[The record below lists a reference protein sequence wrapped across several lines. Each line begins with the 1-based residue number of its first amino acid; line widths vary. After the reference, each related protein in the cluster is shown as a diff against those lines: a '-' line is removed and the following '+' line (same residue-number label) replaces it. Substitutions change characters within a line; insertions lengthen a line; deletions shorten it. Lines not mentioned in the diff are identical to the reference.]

1 MNTDVSQPS
10 EQHDRSEERHSD
22 DVGERAFGT
31 DENKQHIQSPK
42 SHTNKE
48 NEVYQKPI
56 VEPLDQLPFSTRD
69 GKTLEK
75 GNIVSDESLNPYKN
89 KREDRGADIAAN
101 SSPNPYKH
109 KSKWVYAPI
118 DAAVPSVNNKN
129 NVQVPPNNFG
139 YPANQ
144 WVQDQQAMEAQQ
156 ASRQMDWQQHQDAQ
170 QQMQLEAQQQMM
182 MQLNQQQQMQLQAAL
197 MQQQNQQPFVFNPN
211 AQNFL
216 PPNFEFYNNNGNNLP
231 CDNNGPNFGN
241 SGPNFPFNNQ
251 SPFGNGPN
259 STNWNGPNFGNGG
272 PGFGPNFGNNAPF
285 FGNEQPGFGNNQ
297 GFANNNQMQMPAP
310 GPFPLNQQMRMP
322 FPPNMAINW
331 NGPPPAPYFKV
342 FFMQNPNSNGMDF
355 IGDAMRNPEFDNR
368 MPVRF

>member
-31 DENKQHIQSPK
+31 
-42 SHTNKE
+42 
-48 NEVYQKPI
+48 VYQKPI

-75 GNIVSDESLNPYKN
+75 
-89 KREDRGADIAAN
+89 REDRGADIAAN

-109 KSKWVYAPI
+109 KSK
-118 DAAVPSVNNKN
+118 
-129 NVQVPPNNFG
+129 VPPNNFG

-285 FGNEQPGFGNNQ
+285 FGNEQPSFGNNQ

-331 NGPPPAPYFKV
+331 NGPPPAR
-342 FFMQNPNSNGMDF
+342 S
-355 IGDAMRNPEFDNR
+355 
-368 MPVRF
+368 